1 MLVAM
6 RGDDSQRPSGDRRLT
21 VDRVDLCNGA
31 RRRLNHSSTTMPQ
44 PSSQSSGTPTVTP
57 NLYQL
62 SGQHLHLT
70 YSPSSIAG
78 KPTLTYQ
85 DSHQSKSFKGDE
97 IRTVECDLGLLISV
111 TLRMTVDVGSTTL
124 SLVIPHMRIS
134 PVSVAAVH
142 TECITTVH
150 HTPFAPQVQGQA
162 ETYTVTSLHGT
173 AQAVSY

>member
-1 MLVAM
+1 
-6 RGDDSQRPSGDRRLT
+6 
-21 VDRVDLCNGA
+21 
-31 RRRLNHSSTTMPQ
+31 MPQ
-44 PSSQSSGTPTVTP
+44 PTSQSSGTPTVAP

-62 SGQHLHLT
+62 SGHHLHVT
-70 YSPSSIAG
+70 YSPSGIAG

-97 IRTVECDLGLLISV
+97 VRTVECDVGTLVSV

-124 SLVIPHMRIS
+124 SMVIPRMRIS

-150 HTPFAPQVQGQA
+150 HTPFAPQTVQGQT
-162 ETYTVTSLHGT
+162 ETYTVTSLNGT
-173 AQAVSY
+173 AQAVAY